1 MEVEKS
7 STRLVPHEP
16 EASARE
22 TEEKDEIGNLKRE
35 EHVTAARSEFHASS
49 FILVPYL
56 PR

>member
-35 EHVTAARSEFHASS
+35 ENVTAARSEFHASS